1 MIIKNMEGLG
11 RAIDA
16 GEDFEISYLSDDWD
30 NIDVS
35 LLSTKYVSGYI
46 NDGRIRVKP
55 KTFTLYEYQRTF
67 RGAPMWSTTP
77 PSMSN
82 AGTGRTIINGVIT
95 EEMQK

>member
-1 MIIKNMEGLG
+1 MIIKNMEELG

-16 GEDFEISYLSDDWD
+16 GEDFEISYLSDGWD
-30 NIDVS
+30 HIDVS
-35 LLSTKYVSGYI
+35 LLSTRYLAGYI
-46 NDGRIRVKP
+46 NDGRIRIKP
-55 KTFTLYEYQRTF
+55 KTFTLYEYQHTF

-77 PSMSN
+77 ASISN

>member
-1 MIIKNMEGLG
+1 MIIKNMEELG

-46 NDGRIRVKP
+46 NDGRFRVKP
-55 KTFTLYEYQRTF
+55 KTVMLYEYQHTF
-67 RGAPMWSTTP
+67 KGAPMWSTTP
-77 PSMSN
+77 ASISN